1 MDYADVMWL
10 CDVVTQELR
19 AVWQEPLLLPATHSP
34 PHPLQPTPER
44 ALVTPVA
51 EDPPKKATQHNGL
64 GESWG
69 VYATTGKFWRF

>member
-1 MDYADVMWL
+1 MSLKVMDYADVMWL

-34 PHPLQPTPER
+34 PHHLQPTPER

-51 EDPPKKATQHNGL
+51 EDPPQKSHTTQWIGWEL
-64 GESWG
+64 GSICNHW
-69 VYATTGKFWRF
+69 